1 MNWGHDSGLSGG
13 GLCGC
18 AGCASGHAAALDGR
32 QALTASQ
39 TSGDSI
45 VDALVAG
52 GWSKWGPVGLMGQ
65 AVTVTYSFMT
75 ATPSYGPD
83 VTNFQVFNDAM
94 RTAAGQALAEWS
106 EVANVTFVEVPD
118 AGAGGAIRF
127 GTESM
132 SDAAGYAYY

>member
-52 GWSKWGPVGLMGQ
+52 GWSKWGPVGPMGQ
-65 AVTVTYSFMT
+65 AATVTYSFMT
-75 ATPSYGPD
+75 ATPSSGPE
-83 VTNFQVFNDAM
+83 VTNFQVL
-94 RTAAGQALAEWS
+94 TAAL
-106 EVANVTFVEVPD
+106 
-118 AGAGGAIRF
+118 RK
-127 GTESM
+127 
-132 SDAAGYAYY
+132 AAGTDRSVWRGGGGLGWFGRRTRPGTVARARSDEWPDIGRLVR

>member
-75 ATPSYGPD
+75 ATPSSGTD
-83 VTNFQVFNDAM
+83 VTTFQMFNDPM
-94 RTAAGQALAEWS
+94 RTAAAPALEEWP
-106 EVANVTFVEVPD
+106 EADNATYVNTP
-118 AGAGGAIRF
+118 
-127 GTESM
+127 
-132 SDAAGYAYY
+132 

>member
-75 ATPSYGPD
+75 ATPSYGPV
-83 VTNFQVFNDAM
+83 VTNFKVFNDAL
-94 RTAAGQALAEWS
+94 RPAAGQALAVRSGEDP
-106 EVANVTFVEVPD
+106 VEPP
-118 AGAGGAIRF
+118 
-127 GTESM
+127 
-132 SDAAGYAYY
+132 

>member
-18 AGCASGHAAALDGR
+18 AGCTSGHAAALDGR

-52 GWSKWGPVGLMGQ
+52 GWSQWGPVGLMGQ
-65 AVTVTYSFMT
+65 AVTVTYSCMT
-75 ATPSYGPD
+75 APPSNRASG
-83 VTNFQVFNDAM
+83 
-94 RTAAGQALAEWS
+94 
-106 EVANVTFVEVPD
+106 VEGKRLVCS
-118 AGAGGAIRF
+118 GHTGGGRAI
-127 GTESM
+127 
-132 SDAAGYAYY
+132 